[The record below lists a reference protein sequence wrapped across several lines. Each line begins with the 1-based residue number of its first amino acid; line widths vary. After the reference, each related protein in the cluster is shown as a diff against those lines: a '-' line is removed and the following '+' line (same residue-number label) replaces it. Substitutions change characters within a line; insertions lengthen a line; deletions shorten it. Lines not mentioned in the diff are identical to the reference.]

1 MRRLMMMLFL
11 ALCLGSVS
19 FAQKGKPPEKRI
31 DELKKELNLTDN
43 QVQTIEDILA
53 DSHAK
58 MEKLFDSHEKNMEA
72 ERSVMKEIMDK
83 TDEEILKILDEKQQV
98 KFKEIIAER
107 TKKMQE
113 RPPMPPG
120 GRDGNGGMP
129 PGDGPHD

>member
-1 MRRLMMMLFL
+1 MNKLMLAVLM
-11 ALCLGSVS
+11 ALCIGSVS

-31 DELKKELNLTDN
+31 DELKKDLNLTDS

-53 DSHAK
+53 DSHSK
-58 MEKLFDSHEKNMEA
+58 MEKLFDSHEKNLES

-83 TDEEILKILDEKQQV
+83 TDEEILKILDEKQQA
-98 KFKEIIAER
+98 KYKEIITER
-107 TKKMQE
+107 SKRMQE

-129 PGDGPHD
+129 PGGGPHD